1 MPVMRRSGT
10 AIRGA
15 ATAASRRVSTI
26 RASLSIEGIDGGSRA
41 ADTSC
46 ADGWVSPWSAAR
58 DASGGAATFVS
69 WSFISNVSSREYNS
83 GVLNGEASDAVVC
96 PVSIDGNHYGD
107 SGLVRRQLGCL
118 GTANQHSGN
127 HLAAWFARSYYCSLQ
142 EPVESGP
149 RGPNG
154 EYRRACRVGVLRH
167 VDNH

>member
-1 MPVMRRSGT
+1 MPVTSSRGT
-10 AIRGA
+10 AKTGEAI
-15 ATAASRRVSTI
+15 AASRRVSTI
-26 RASLSIEGIDGGSRA
+26 RASFSIPSIDAGSRA
-41 ADTSC
+41 PDASC
-46 ADGWVSPWSAAR
+46 ADALVSQQSTAR
-58 DASGGAATFVS
+58 DASCGAATFVL
-69 WSFISNVSSREYNS
+69 FISNVSSRDYNS